1 MLNTEL
7 LLLREEREGIPH
19 NQTCG
24 YMYLEEKTCQA
35 LRKKQFTFLEE
46 ELRN

>member
-7 LLLREEREGIPH
+7 LLLREERENLH

-24 YMYLEEKTCQA
+24 YMYLAEKTCQA